1 MKTAAPPRFLIADD
15 HQIVRNGLRQLLE
28 DGYPGCQCRE
38 AGNGAEAMQAVYEED
53 WDLAV
58 LDVNMPGRSGIE
70 TLAEMK
76 KVKSTLPVLI
86 LSMYSE
92 SEYAL
97 RALRAGASGYIQ
109 KSAVTDELLDAVA
122 KALAGGRYITP
133 SQAELLA
140 SDVCHGN
147 DGKEPHESLSEREFE
162 VMKLI
167 AAGMSVKE
175 ISARLSLSAK
185 TVFTYRSRMLAK
197 LALASDVDV
206 ARYAIKHGLVE

>member
-1 MKTAAPPRFLIADD
+1 MKPASPPRFLIADD
-15 HQIVRNGLRQLLE
+15 HQIVCNGLRQLLE
-28 DGYPGCQCRE
+28 DGYPGCTCRE
-38 AGNGAEAMQAVYEED
+38 AGNGAEAMQAVYEDD

-70 TLAEMK
+70 VLVEIK
-76 KVKSTLPVLI
+76 KVKPALPVLI

-97 RALRAGASGYIQ
+97 RALKAGASGYIQ
-109 KSAVTDELLDAVA
+109 KSAVTEELLDAVA
-122 KALAGGRYITP
+122 KALAGGHYITAT
-133 SQAELLA
+133 QAELLA
-140 SDVCHGN
+140 SDICLAS
-147 DGKEPHESLSEREFE
+147 DKPPHESLSEREFQ

-175 ISARLSLSAK
+175 ISAKLALSAK
-185 TVFTYRSRMLAK
+185 TVFTYRTRMLAK

>member
-1 MKTAAPPRFLIADD
+1 MNTAHPLRFLIADD

-28 DGYPGCQCRE
+28 DGYPGCVCRE
-38 AGNGAEAMQAVYEED
+38 AGNGGEAMQAVYEED

-70 TLAEMK
+70 ALAEIK
-76 KVKSTLPVLI
+76 KVKPALPVLI

-97 RALRAGASGYIQ
+97 RALKAGASGYIQ
-109 KSAVTDELLDAVA
+109 KSSVTEELLDAVA
-122 KALAGGRYITP
+122 RALAGGRYITP
-133 SQAELLA
+133 TQAELLA
-140 SDVCHGN
+140 SDICHGT
-147 DGKEPHESLSEREFE
+147 DKEPHKSLSEREFE

-167 AAGMSVKE
+167 AAGRSVKE

-185 TVFTYRSRMLAK
+185 TVFTYRSRMLVK
-197 LALASDVDV
+197 LGLASDVDV